1 MAREQWECPESVEL
15 NKWPS
20 IFRSKKE
27 KFFQEDIDELGKP
40 LTQLLDSITQIRH
53 TAVHRLRVSANR
65 LEQFLVDA
73 ESLSRLLHD
82 DSCAQELSRLRRET
96 QMTIDDV
103 RRNKDL
109 LESQLSSKLKK
120 IAYQKAEL
128 ERLEQIAISDMLKE
142 DKEYQILA
150 GVNLDQAMES
160 PVTALQ
166 SVAGTDRETE
176 SDGDLAESDGND
188 LDASLGKD
196 DWRAE

>member
-1 MAREQWECPESVEL
+1 MAREQWECAESVEL

-27 KFFQEDIDELGKP
+27 KFFQGDIDQLGKP
-40 LTQLLDSITQIRH
+40 LTELLDSITQIRH

-120 IAYQKAEL
+120 IASQKAEL
-128 ERLEQIAISDMLKE
+128 ERLEQTAISDMLKE

-150 GVNLDQAMES
+150 GANLDQAMES

-166 SVAGTDRETE
+166 SAAGTERETE
-176 SDGDLAESDGND
+176 SDGDLAESESND
-188 LDASLGKD
+188 LDTSLGKD
-196 DWRAE
+196 DWRAD